1 MHRIINTNSNLHK
14 WKIIQ
19 NPNCT
24 LCFDNK
30 IDDIKHALIE
40 CPWTKD
46 KIQTISTYLD
56 PDQIWAKNICP
67 TKLFVGVDD
76 KSLNHLILIV

>member
-1 MHRIINTNSNLHK
+1 MHRIIDTYSNLHK

-19 NPNCT
+19 NHNCT

-40 CPWTKD
+40 CHWTKD
-46 KIQTISTYLD
+46 KIQIIFANLD
-56 PDQIWAKNICP
+56 PDQNWAKNIRP
-67 TKLFVGVDD
+67 TKLLFGVDN
-76 KSLNHLILIV
+76 KPANNL